1 MIDYDDMNEVL
12 GKEEKE
18 LAEEE
23 ARRQQKIAD
32 ALSRDRPT
40 DSGRPG
46 VYSPVFGDTSE
57 KPAENSDSTEDETW
71 DESKYD
77 IYMTI
82 YESAK
87 NKLDLK
93 LESARKDYDGVD
105 RRKQN
110 EWTDLLGVIIGFLIH
125 TGGYPVV
132 YTLFVLKNV
141 TNAIT
146 LVSFTFLGL
155 FWVFYTAKFFLKLL
169 TEFANYRI
177 RCSARRFSPVIEENK
192 ILTYQ
197 KERDIALEKIR
208 ALKTNLDKLENF
220 RSRIEKKSFLSE
232 SQCQAMRELGLLSFP
247 ESRYKEV
254 RITAGDYFRYLLHR
268 N

>member
-155 FWVFYTAKFFLKLL
+155 FWPSNAQ
-169 TEFANYRI
+169 
-177 RCSARRFSPVIEENK
+177 S
-192 ILTYQ
+192 
-197 KERDIALEKIR
+197 
-208 ALKTNLDKLENF
+208 LKTTNGISPGTTKTTSCTWMKCSISSHPLQ
-220 RSRIEKKSFLSE
+220 R
-232 SQCQAMRELGLLSFP
+232 QTLLP
-247 ESRYKEV
+247 
-254 RITAGDYFRYLLHR
+254 GDRGE
-268 N
+268 